1 MKIVAVKML
10 SKRRSIRMQR
20 KVFCGLITIFL
31 LALLL
36 PTVLHASA
44 VGRFTLIKGQVDLL
58 KGGKVPAIA
67 VKVQDGVEAGD
78 VIRTKSG
85 AKAQLSM
92 VDASVITLAPES
104 RLAIAD
110 YQYNPAQGER
120 RAVLRLFRG
129 LVHTVVN
136 RIIKTEEPDF
146 IMETHTA
153 TIGVRGTD
161 WYTLLGPNST
171 GVYLPR
177 GILGL
182 SSSLSSVSGLVRL
195 QSGQF
200 SQILQG
206 LPPSMPQ
213 ALTPE
218 ILRMLERLMDT
229 GLSEGGLGFGQPAG
243 GTGAQYQ
250 TPLTLPGSPDQKIL
264 QQTIPP
270 VLGPQHQTPAPVQ
283 PPAPVQHGPSP
294 GTVP

>member
-1 MKIVAVKML
+1 MRKKI
-10 SKRRSIRMQR
+10 Q
-20 KVFCGLITIFL
+20 
-31 LALLL
+31 LALIILIVMA
-36 PTVLHASA
+36 VLIPMTSHAAA

-58 KGGKVPAIA
+58 KGGKIPAIPA
-67 VKVQDGVEAGD
+67 KVQEGVEPGD

-110 YQYNPAQGER
+110 FQYDPARGER

-146 IMETHTA
+146 LMETHTA

-177 GILGL
+177 GILGV
-182 SSSLSSVSGLVRL
+182 SSNLPTVPGLVRL

-200 SQILQG
+200 TQILQG

-213 ALTPE
+213 VLTPE

-229 GLSEGGLGFGQPAG
+229 GLTDGGLGFGQPAG

-270 VLGPQHQTPAPVQ
+270 VLGPQHQTPAPG
-283 PPAPVQHGPSP
+283 PSAPVQAPHGSP
-294 GTVP
+294 

>member
-1 MKIVAVKML
+1 MRQKI
-10 SKRRSIRMQR
+10 R
-20 KVFCGLITIFL
+20 LIVIILTFA
-31 LALLL
+31 ALLVPL
-36 PTVLHASA
+36 TAHAA
-44 VGRFTLIKGQVDLL
+44 VVGRFTLIKGQVDVL
-58 KGGKVPAIA
+58 KGGKVPGIGA
-67 VKVQDGVEAGD
+67 KVQDGVETGD
-78 VIRTKSG
+78 VIRTKTG

-92 VDASVITLAPES
+92 VDASVITVAPES

-110 YQYNPAQGER
+110 FHYDPAGGER

-146 IMETHTA
+146 IMETHIA

-182 SSSLSSVSGLVRL
+182 SSSLPTVPGLVRL

-206 LPPSMPQ
+206 LPPSLPQ

-218 ILRMLERLMDT
+218 ILRMLERMMDT
-229 GLSEGGLGFGQPAG
+229 GLTDGGLGVGLPAR

-250 TPLTLPGSPDQKIL
+250 TPLTLPGSPDQKLL

-270 VLGPQHQTPAPVQ
+270 VLGPQHQTAPPVQPPSAPVQ
-283 PPAPVQHGPSP
+283 PGPSQGSP
-294 GTVP
+294 GPTL